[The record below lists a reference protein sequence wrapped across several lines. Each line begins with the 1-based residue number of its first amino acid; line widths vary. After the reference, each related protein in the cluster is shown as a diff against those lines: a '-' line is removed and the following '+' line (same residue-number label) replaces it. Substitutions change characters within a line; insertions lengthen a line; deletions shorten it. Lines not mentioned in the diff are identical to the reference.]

1 VSGDYSPAASWPCT
15 WPCDVSSESPT
26 VTGNAVVFA
35 SEVLWSLS
43 GQRFGFTT
51 VKLRPSRD
59 LPLDTPYPDAWMSWP
74 GTQPPP
80 LGATGSGGYFDW
92 ILPMI
97 CTGRQELKLPSPVHA
112 IIEVRVDG
120 TPLVTGA
127 YRLDAA
133 HLLVRVDGSTWPV
146 TNDTRLPDTAVGTW
160 SVTAQYGESVP
171 SGAALAV
178 GELACEFIRGLNGQD
193 CRLPRGVTQLSRQGV
208 TISLPDVSTMFD
220 KGLTGLFFAD
230 MFIKAWNPKGLRTR
244 ARTYSV
250 DRTPFRR
257 VT

>member
-26 VTGNAVVFA
+26 VTGSAVAFA

-43 GQRFGFTT
+43 GQRFGFTS
-51 VKLRPSRD
+51 VKLRPNLLVPTS
-59 LPLDTPYPDAWMSWP
+59 TPYPEVWQPWP
-74 GTQPPP
+74 GTRAAV
-80 LGATGSGGYFDW
+80 GRWGWSGSYA
-92 ILPMI
+92 LPQL
-97 CTGRQELKLPSPVHA
+97 CPTSQELKLPSPTHA
-112 IIEVRVDG
+112 VTEVRVDG

-133 HLLVRVDGSTWPV
+133 HLLVRTDGSTWPTV
-146 TNDTRLPDTAVGTW
+146 NDLNLADTAVGTW

-171 SGAALAV
+171 TGAALAV
-178 GELACEFIRGLNGQD
+178 GELACEFIRGMQGQD

-208 TISLPDVSTMFD
+208 TITLPDVSTMFD

-230 MFIKAWNPKGLRTR
+230 MFIKTWNPRGLRTR
-244 ARTYSV
+244 ARAYSV
-250 DRTPFRR
+250 DREPYRR